1 MADPKGMECYWSN
14 LYDQVGPALLAY
26 FARRHRQ
33 SQLAEDLLQD
43 TFIQAMKRPERV
55 QQSISARAYLFGI
68 ARHLSQEACRQPELE
83 CLPEVD
89 IQPDQAT
96 DINPRL
102 ERMREAIHTLRPSHR
117 EVLELRL
124 QHEFSYEEISSALG
138 IPVGTVRSRL
148 HLAVKQLREKMMRE
162 D

>member
-1 MADPKGMECYWSN
+1 MECYWSN

-33 SQLAEDLLQD
+33 AQLAEDLLQD
-43 TFIQAMKRPERV
+43 TFVQAMKCPDRV
-55 QQSISARAYLFGI
+55 QQAASARAYLFGI

-83 CLPEVD
+83 WLPEVD
-89 IQPDQAT
+89 IQPDPVI

-102 ERMREAIHTLRPSHR
+102 ERMREAIHTLTPSHR

-138 IPVGTVRSRL
+138 IPIGTVRSRL